1 MPSNTAIQK
10 PLSSKST
17 KTKSRKKGSIKKKT
31 KVIVEDIIDEDTIE
45 EEDTIEDEII
55 EEDAPKSKRRTPTRE
70 TVLASFDELIES
82 VEKEIQ
88 TLREGSAKIKGV
100 KFLRTLN
107 KNLKSIRG
115 KSARVMKTK
124 KKSTRVNNENS
135 GFKKPVEISNVL
147 AKFAGWEPN
156 ELRSRVDVTKYIC
169 NYIKTHDLQNPED
182 RRQIQP
188 DKKLRKLLGYKP
200 GKDTEPLRYYSLQTY
215 LKHHFPKKE

>member
-10 PLSSKST
+10 SLSSKST
-17 KTKSRKKGSIKKKT
+17 KTKARKKASIKKKT
-31 KVIVEDIIDEDTIE
+31 KVIVEDIIDEDIIE
-45 EEDTIEDEII
+45 DEIIEDEII
-55 EEDAPKSKRRTPTRE
+55 EESAPQSKRRTPTRE
-70 TVLASFDELIES
+70 SVLASFDELIES

-88 TLREGSAKIKGV
+88 TLREGPAKIKGV

-124 KKSTRVNNENS
+124 KKSTRVNSENS
-135 GFKKPVEISNVL
+135 GFKKPVEISKVL

-156 ELRSRVDVTKYIC
+156 ELRSRVDVTTYIC
-169 NYIKTHDLQNPED
+169 NYIKTHDLQNPKD

-188 DKKLRKLLGYKP
+188 DKKLQKLLGYKP